1 MVILAL
7 DTTTPAGS
15 VALVRDGKLL
25 ASQEGDPSRTHGER
39 LPGDVIAVLKM
50 NGMTLGDVEL
60 YAVCSGPGS
69 FTGLRVGIA
78 TIQALA
84 LANERVVVAV
94 PALEALSYAAIW
106 ASTPAKR
113 TGCVGGWMS
122 AHRGEVFAALYE
134 MPPTA
139 LSETRSAAHPDVG
152 SDPTLVERVGPL
164 VGVPESIIERWGA
177 SLDGCTLTVT
187 GDAVRTSRA
196 LLEQRL
202 GDRLCLV
209 ETVFPL
215 APILARVAAARARR
229 NTAVAPHALRP
240 VYVRRPDAELA
251 RERRRADQTTRP
263 HGQQKRSRGSSS
275 E

>member
-15 VALVRDGKLL
+15 VALARDGHLL
-25 ASQEGDPSRTHGER
+25 TAEVGDPTRTHGER
-39 LPGDVIAVLKM
+39 LPGDVIALLEL
-50 NGMTLGDVEL
+50 NGMTLADVDL

-69 FTGLRVGIA
+69 FTGLRVGLA

-84 LANERVVVAV
+84 LANERRVVAV
-94 PALEALSYAAIW
+94 PALEALSYAVIGR
-106 ASTPAKR
+106 STPAER
-113 TGCVGGWMS
+113 TACVGGWMT

-134 MPPTA
+134 MPPPVLPETLTA
-139 LSETRSAAHPDVG
+139 APPDFESERP
-152 SDPTLVERVGPL
+152 LVERVVPM
-164 VGVPESIIERWGA
+164 VGVPDSIVERWGA
-177 SLDGCTLTVT
+177 SLEDCTVTVT

-202 GDRLCLV
+202 GDRLSLV

-215 APILARVAAARARR
+215 APILARVGAARATS
-229 NTAVAPHALRP
+229 NATMAPHAIRP

-251 RERRRADQTTRP
+251 RDRRRAE
-263 HGQQKRSRGSSS
+263 QKG
-275 E
+275 